1 MATENGHA
9 DCPHAVSQDFR
20 ILTVTGVSAEQDAA
34 MMKTLDVESW
44 PLEGCWLRMAGPMTD
59 GWRILSVW
67 DSEADFERFRDER
80 LLPAV
85 AGTSSVV
92 PQVEI
97 RPVETFHV
105 FRAIH
110 AP

>member
-1 MATENGHA
+1 MAVLVVTE
-9 DCPHAVSQDFR
+9 
-20 ILTVTGVSAEQDAA
+20 VTGVSAEQDAA
-34 MMKTLDVESW
+34 MMKTLDVESS
-44 PLEGCWLRMAGPMTD
+44 PPEGCWLRMAGPMAG

-85 AGTSSVV
+85 AGTSRVV

-97 RPVETFHV
+97 WPVETFHA